1 MSFIDKIIGG
11 NIFIDFWSQ
20 VQQYIFS
27 SGRLRQL
34 ITLKPIE
41 IYSADT
47 ALEIDTATV
56 QLSIHST
63 IENLVQRRIERT
75 INLLT
80 LNLGENE
87 KNLAAY
93 NFDIDIK
100 AFMPYEE
107 VDKFFNKIFAN
118 ETYPIEENKYY
129 IRIDD
134 FSFSNEGEKAIVLV
148 QFAIKSARWF
158 WKKEMKGSVILKG
171 YLKYDTVECVIK
183 TRNLHY
189 ELKTNSWML
198 ELVDQFYH
206 HEIIDFLS
214 DFIQYNFKE
223 ELLLAREQAQEQI
236 TSFQSQ
242 ASWLKGS
249 INDLELEN
257 ITLHPDG
264 PRAAFLAK
272 GKISLIN

>member
-107 VDKFFNKIFAN
+107 VDKFFNKIFSFKDSFLLFFLSN
-118 ETYPIEENKYY
+118 
-129 IRIDD
+129 
-134 FSFSNEGEKAIVLV
+134 FSFSFKNNISNSLFFSMQKIIFFVKKIIKFFLIQLAI
-148 QFAIKSARWF
+148 
-158 WKKEMKGSVILKG
+158 
-171 YLKYDTVECVIK
+171 
-183 TRNLHY
+183 
-189 ELKTNSWML
+189 
-198 ELVDQFYH
+198 
-206 HEIIDFLS
+206 
-214 DFIQYNFKE
+214 
-223 ELLLAREQAQEQI
+223 
-236 TSFQSQ
+236 
-242 ASWLKGS
+242 
-249 INDLELEN
+249 
-257 ITLHPDG
+257 
-264 PRAAFLAK
+264 
-272 GKISLIN
+272 